1 MKYSE
6 IINFQPIDSVV
17 QIKDSNDKAKAT
29 EYVQTFVISDKL
41 AEDLSDL
48 VIPQLQFEEP
58 LDNKGL
64 VVIGNYGTGKS
75 HLLSVISSLA
85 EYPGMINN
93 LQNQNIVETCKK
105 IDGKFI
111 VLRLELGAVRQSLRD
126 IICHEIEKF
135 LETKEVSYN
144 FPTTG
149 IANNK
154 TALQDMMISFQQKFP
169 EQGFLLVID
178 ELLDYLNSRQDQEL
192 ITDLQFL
199 RELGEF
205 CKSSKFRFI
214 AGLQATLFENPV
226 FQHAAETL
234 RKVKDRFE
242 QFTITKDDL
251 DYVISK
257 RLLNKSQEQKDK
269 IEKHLENF
277 ISLYPTLENTTKKF
291 VELYPLHPSYTDVLQ
306 RVSFVEKR
314 HIFKNVSMEIKKLLD
329 SEINSTNPGMVSFD
343 SYWKIITSDP
353 SLKTDE
359 DIRQVIEASS
369 TLENKIL
376 DSMEPAYRDI
386 SIRIIHALSVHR
398 LTTGRE
404 INIPLGMTPE
414 ELRDMLFLHAQ
425 LPEPDPE
432 FLRSTIETALDKI
445 KRSTDGS
452 FISENTE
459 NQQWYIDVKKNI
471 DYNAKI
477 EKKITSLD
485 DDKKDRYFFEIL
497 QNAMETPSVSAVA
510 DRKIW
515 QWEMEWEEKKITRK
529 GYLFFG
535 APNERST
542 AQPPRDFYLYF
553 AKFFNLSSFTDEKKS
568 DEVFFK
574 FKDIDS
580 QIKEDILFYCASR
593 DLEAVASGSTK
604 QIYSNKSEQRL
615 KNIVMW
621 IKEHGVSNI
630 QVTFQGNEKSLLEI
644 PITKKGSN
652 YSFREIINSIGSFY
666 LKEHFNQ
673 KYPNYPVFEKLITNE
688 NKDQYVKE
696 TLKFITNNVPSKIST
711 SVLSSLELLNSNGDI
726 DTTSSKYA
734 NVIKNKL
741 QSKATN
747 EVLNRDEFMIFEQNE
762 YFDSELHL
770 ENDWVLV
777 VLCAMVYSGD
787 LVIGYSGK
795 KISAENLTEINSLSF
810 EEELDFK
817 HVQRPSGIPVEELK
831 SLASLFEL
839 SPGLFSGTNLDQGV
853 EKLQNKISEK
863 LHSVLNL
870 KEQLSDSLRFWDV
883 EIYDLQEQEN
893 LKNTLDE
900 FKEFL
905 DSLQRFDTSA
915 KIKNIQLSKSQISE
929 KQSSYDSIKSLEKV
943 SKTIIKLSPLT
954 NYVSQTTM
962 ILPEQSS
969 SVSSEEKSGM
979 ISKIK
984 QNPNEETLHEIKSK
998 LEEIKK
1004 SFIEEYYNY
1013 HKQSRLDSDSQEKLV
1028 SIQNSDSLKKLQ
1040 KLRNISLLDQVK
1052 LSNLENELGKLRP
1065 CSELEKSELEASPKC
1080 IHCNY
1085 SASENGIFDSKARL
1099 GELESELTEGV
1110 ENTTNAIIENLQ
1122 DPTVSE
1128 SIKVLESDKQKI
1140 ISDFLDEKQLSSEI
1154 SDKFVESLNEVLSGL
1169 EKSTLNLNEIKES
1182 LQKGGTPC
1190 KQDEL
1195 ESRFSKFLEEKTR
1208 GKSKSKVRFV
1218 LD

>member
-644 PITKKGSN
+644 PIPKKGSN

-929 KQSSYDSIKSLEKV
+929 KQSSYDSIKSLEEV

-969 SVSSEEKSGM
+969 SGSSEEKSGM

>member
-1 MKYSE
+1 MKFSE
-6 IINFQPIDSVV
+6 IINFQPIDSVI

-29 EYVQTFVISDKL
+29 EYVKTFVISDR
-41 AEDLSDL
+41 LSEGLSEL
-48 VIPQLQFEEP
+48 VIPQLQFEDP

-64 VVIGNYGTGKS
+64 LIIGNYGTGKS

-85 EYPGMINN
+85 EYSGMINQ
-93 LQNQNIVETCKK
+93 LQNQNVVGECKK
-105 IDGKFI
+105 IDGKFV
-111 VLRLELGAVRQSLRD
+111 VLRLELGAVRQNLRD

-135 LETKEVSYN
+135 LETKGISYQ
-144 FPTTG
+144 FPTTN

-154 TALQDMMISFQQKFP
+154 QALQEMMINFQQKFP

-214 AGLQATLFENPV
+214 AGLQQTLFDNPV
-226 FQHAAETL
+226 FQYASDTL

-242 QFTITKDDL
+242 QFLITKDDL
-251 DYVISK
+251 DYVISR

-269 IEKHLENF
+269 IEQHLQNF
-277 ISLYPTLENTTKKF
+277 ISLYPTLENKTEKF

-314 HIFKNVSMEIKKLLD
+314 HIFKNVSLEIKKLLD
-329 SEINSTNPGMVSFD
+329 FEIKSNEPGMVSFD
-343 SYWKIITSDP
+343 SYWKIMKSDP

-359 DIRQVIEASS
+359 DIRQVIDASS
-369 TLENKIL
+369 ALENKIL
-376 DSMEPAYRDI
+376 DSMEPTYRDMA
-386 SIRIIHALSVHR
+386 IRIIHALSVHR
-398 LTTGRE
+398 LTTGRD
-404 INIPLGMTPE
+404 IDAPYGMTSE

-432 FLRSTIETALDKI
+432 FLRSTIETTLDKI

-452 FISENTE
+452 FISQNPE
-459 NQQWYIDVKKNI
+459 NQQWYIDVKKDI
-471 DYNAKI
+471 DYDAKI
-477 EKKITSLD
+477 SKKITSVD
-485 DDKKDRYFFEIL
+485 DFKRDRYFFEIL
-497 QNAMETPSVSAVA
+497 QNAMETPDVSYVT

-515 QWEMEWEEKKITRK
+515 QWEIEWEEKKITRN

-553 AKFFNLSSFTDEKKS
+553 LQFFKLPSFTDEKKS

-580 QIKEDILFYCASR
+580 QIKDDIDFYCASR
-593 DLEAVASGSTK
+593 YLETISSGSTK
-604 QIYSNKSEQRL
+604 QIYANKSEQRL
-615 KNIVMW
+615 KNIVRW
-621 IKEHGVSNI
+621 IKEHGLSNI
-630 QVTFQGNEKSLLEI
+630 QVTFQGNEKLLLEI

-652 YSFREIINSIGSFY
+652 YSFNEIINSIGSFY

-734 NVIKNKL
+734 NAIKNKL
-741 QSKATN
+741 QSKGTN
-747 EVLNRDEFMIFEQNE
+747 EVLNRDEFMIFESDE
-762 YFDSELHL
+762 YFESEFHL
-770 ENDWVLV
+770 ENDWVLI
-777 VLCAMVYSGD
+777 VLCAMVYTGD

-795 KISAENLTEINSLSF
+795 KISAENLTEINSIAF
-810 EEELDFK
+810 DELLQFK

-839 SPGLFSGTNLDQGV
+839 SPGLFSGTNLDKGV

-863 LHSVLNL
+863 LQSVLHL
-870 KEQLSDSLRFWDV
+870 KEQLSESLRFWDM
-883 EIYDLQEQEN
+883 EIYDSQEQGN
-893 LKNTLDE
+893 LKKTLDE
-900 FKEFL
+900 FKDFL

-915 KIKNIQLSKSQISE
+915 KIKNIQLSKTQISE
-929 KQSSYDSIKSLEKV
+929 KQSSYDLIKTLEEV
-943 SKTIIKLSPLT
+943 SKTISKLSTLT
-954 NYVSQTTM
+954 HYVSQTTM
-962 ILPEQSS
+962 ILTEQSS
-969 SVSSEEKSGM
+969 SVSFEEKSVM

-984 QNPNEETLHEIKSK
+984 QNPNDETLQEIKSK
-998 LEEIKK
+998 LEDIKK
-1004 SFIEEYYNY
+1004 SFIQEYYDS
-1013 HKQSRLDSDSQEKLV
+1013 HKKSRLDSDSQEKLV

-1040 KLRNISLLDQVK
+1040 KLRNISLLDQGK
-1052 LSNLENELGKLRP
+1052 LSNLENELGKLKP
-1065 CSELEKSELEASPKC
+1065 CSDLEKSELEASPKC

-1085 SASENGIFDSKARL
+1085 SPSENGIFDSKAKL
-1099 GELESELTEGV
+1099 DELESELTTGV
-1110 ENTTNAIIENLQ
+1110 EDTTNAIIENLQ
-1122 DPTVSE
+1122 DPTVSQ
-1128 SIKVLESDKQKI
+1128 SIKVLETDKQKI
-1140 ISDFLDEKQLSSEI
+1140 ISDFLDEKQFPSEI

-1169 EKSTLNLNEIKES
+1169 EKATLNINEIKES

-1195 ESRFSKFLEEKTR
+1195 ESRFSKFLEEKTK
-1208 GKSKSKVRFV
+1208 GKTKSKVRFV

>member
-6 IINFQPIDSVV
+6 IVNFQPIESVI
-17 QIKDSNDKAKAT
+17 QIKDSNDESKAI
-29 EYVQTFVISDKL
+29 EYVKTFVISERL
-41 AEDLSDL
+41 AEGLSDL

-64 VVIGNYGTGKS
+64 VIIGNYGTGKS
-75 HLLSVISSLA
+75 HLLSVISSIA

-93 LQNQNIVETCKK
+93 LQNQNAIEEYKK

-126 IICHEIEKF
+126 IICHQIENF
-135 LETKEVSYN
+135 LETKGVSYQ
-144 FPTTG
+144 FPTTN

-154 TALQDMMISFQQKFP
+154 QALQEMMISFQQKFP

-178 ELLDYLNSRQDQEL
+178 ELLDYLNSRQDQQL

-214 AGLQATLFENPV
+214 AGLQATLFDNPV
-226 FQHAAETL
+226 FQHAADTL

-242 QFTITKDDL
+242 EFEIIKDDL
-251 DYVISK
+251 DYVISR

-269 IEKHLENF
+269 IEQHLQNF
-277 ISLYPTLENTTKKF
+277 ISLYPALENKTEEF

-329 SEINSTNPGMVSFD
+329 SDINSAQPGMVSFD

-359 DIRQVIEASS
+359 DIRQVIDASS

-376 DSMEPAYRDI
+376 DSMEPAYKDMA
-386 SIRIIHALSVHR
+386 IRIIQALSVHR
-398 LTTGRE
+398 LTTGRD
-404 INIPLGMTPE
+404 IDVPVGMTPD

-432 FLRSTIETALDKI
+432 FLRSTIETTLEKI

-452 FISENTE
+452 FISQNSE
-459 NQQWYIDVKKNI
+459 NQQWYIDVKKDI
-471 DYNAKI
+471 DYDAKI
-477 EKKITSLD
+477 SKKITSLD
-485 DDKKDRYFFEIL
+485 DSKKDRYFFEIL
-497 QNAMETPSVSAVA
+497 QNAMETPDVSYVT

-515 QWEMEWEEKKITRK
+515 QWEIEWEDKKITRN

-542 AQPPRDFYLYF
+542 AQPARDFYLYF
-553 AKFFNLSSFTDEKKS
+553 LQFFKLPSFTDEKKS

-574 FKDIDS
+574 FKDIDP
-580 QIKEDILFYCASR
+580 QIKDDILFYCASR
-593 DLEAVASGSTK
+593 DLETISSGSTK

-615 KNIVMW
+615 KNIIKW
-621 IKEHGVSNI
+621 IKEHGLSNI
-630 QVTFQGNEKSLLEI
+630 QVTYQGNEKLLLEI
-644 PITKKGSN
+644 PITKKGTN
-652 YSFREIINSIGSFY
+652 YSFREIINSVGSFNF
-666 LKEHFNQ
+666 KEYFNQ

-696 TLKFITNNVPSKIST
+696 TLKFITNNVPSKISN
-711 SVLSSLELLNSNGDI
+711 SVLSSLELLNANGEI
-726 DTTSSKYA
+726 ETTSSKYA
-734 NVIKNKL
+734 LAIKNKL
-741 QSKATN
+741 QAKGTN
-747 EVLNRDEFMIFEQNE
+747 EVLNQDEFMIFESNE
-762 YFDSELHL
+762 YFESEFHL
-770 ENDWVLV
+770 ENDWVVV
-777 VLCAMVYSGD
+777 VLCAMVYAGD

-795 KISAENLTEINSLSF
+795 KISAENLPEINSLAF
-810 EEELDFK
+810 DELLQFK
-817 HVQRPSGIPVEELK
+817 HVQRPSGTPVEELK

-839 SPGLFSGTNLDQGV
+839 SPGLFSGTNLVPGV
-853 EKLQNKISEK
+853 EKLQNKISER
-863 LHSVLNL
+863 LESVLKL
-870 KEQLSDSLRFWDV
+870 KEELSEGLRFWDV
-883 EIYDLQEQEN
+883 EVYDLQEQEK
-893 LKNTLDE
+893 LKKTLDE
-900 FKEFL
+900 FKDFL
-905 DSLQRFDTSA
+905 DSLQRYDTSA
-915 KIKNIQLSKSQISE
+915 RIKNIQLTKTEISE
-929 KQSSYDSIKSLEKV
+929 KQSSFDSAKSLEEV
-943 SKTIIKLSPLT
+943 SKIIIKLSSLT

-962 ILPEQSS
+962 ILQKQPPSI
-969 SVSSEEKSGM
+969 SSEEKSQM

-984 QNPNEETLHEIKSK
+984 QKPSDETLQEIKSK

-1004 SFIEEYYNY
+1004 IFIQEYYDS
-1013 HKQSRLDSDSQEKLV
+1013 HKKSRLDSDSQERLV

-1040 KLRNISLLDQVK
+1040 KLRNISLLDQGK
-1052 LSNLENELGKLRP
+1052 LSNLENELAKLKP
-1065 CSELEKSELEASPKC
+1065 CSELEKSELETSPKC

-1085 SASENGIFDSKARL
+1085 NPSEDDVFDSKARL
-1099 GELESELTEGV
+1099 DKLELELTVTV
-1110 ENTTNAIIENLQ
+1110 EYTTNAIIENLQ

-1128 SIKVLESDKQKI
+1128 SIKVLETDKQKI
-1140 ISDFLDEKQLSSEI
+1140 ISNFLDEKQLPSEI
-1154 SDKFVESLNEVLSGL
+1154 SDKFIESLNEVLSGL
-1169 EKSTLNLNEIKES
+1169 EKATLSIDEIKES

-1190 KQDEL
+1190 KRDEL
-1195 ESRFSKFLEEKTR
+1195 ESRFSKFLEDKTT
-1208 GKSKSKVRFV
+1208 GKTKSKVRFV

>member
-1 MKYSE
+1 LKYSE

-1040 KLRNISLLDQVK
+1040 KLRNISLLDQIK

>member
-943 SKTIIKLSPLT
+943 SKTIIKLSSLT

-1040 KLRNISLLDQVK
+1040 KLRNISLLDQIK

>member
-905 DSLQRFDTSA
+905 DILQRFDTSA

>member
-515 QWEMEWEEKKITRK
+515 QREMEWEEKKITRK
-529 GYLFFG
+529 GYLLFG

-1040 KLRNISLLDQVK
+1040 KLRNISLLDQIK

>member
-1 MKYSE
+1 MKFSE
-6 IINFQPIDSVV
+6 IINFQPIDSVI
-17 QIKDSNDKAKAT
+17 QIKDSNDEAKAT
-29 EYVQTFVISDKL
+29 EYVKTFVISDR
-41 AEDLSDL
+41 LSEGLSEL
-48 VIPQLQFEEP
+48 VIPQLQFEDP

-64 VVIGNYGTGKS
+64 LIIGNYGTGKS

-85 EYPGMINN
+85 EYPGMINQ
-93 LQNQNIVETCKK
+93 LQNQNVVGECKK
-105 IDGKFI
+105 IDGKFV
-111 VLRLELGAVRQSLRD
+111 VLRLELGAVRQNLRD

-135 LETKEVSYN
+135 LETKGISYQ
-144 FPTTG
+144 FPTTN

-154 TALQDMMISFQQKFP
+154 QALQEMMINFQQKFP

-214 AGLQATLFENPV
+214 AGLQQTLFDNPV
-226 FQHAAETL
+226 FQYASDTL

-242 QFTITKDDL
+242 QFLITKDDL
-251 DYVISK
+251 DYVISR
-257 RLLNKSQEQKDK
+257 RLLNKSQEQKDT
-269 IEKHLENF
+269 IEQHLQNF
-277 ISLYPTLENTTKKF
+277 ISLYPTLENKTEKF

-314 HIFKNVSMEIKKLLD
+314 HIFKNVSLEIKKLLD
-329 SEINSTNPGMVSFD
+329 FEIKSNEPGMVSFD
-343 SYWKIITSDP
+343 SYWKIMKSDP

-359 DIRQVIEASS
+359 DIRQVIDASS
-369 TLENKIL
+369 ALENKIL
-376 DSMEPAYRDI
+376 DSMEPTYRDMA
-386 SIRIIHALSVHR
+386 IRIIYGLSVHR
-398 LTTGRE
+398 LTTGRD
-404 INIPLGMTPE
+404 IDAPYGMTSE

-432 FLRSTIETALDKI
+432 FLRSTIETTLDKI

-452 FISENTE
+452 FISQNPE
-459 NQQWYIDVKKNI
+459 NQQWYIDVKKDI
-471 DYNAKI
+471 DYDAKI
-477 EKKITSLD
+477 SKKITSVD
-485 DDKKDRYFFEIL
+485 DFKRDRYFFEIL
-497 QNAMETPSVSAVA
+497 QNAMETPDVSYVT

-515 QWEMEWEEKKITRK
+515 QWEIEWEEKKITRN

-553 AKFFNLSSFTDEKKS
+553 LQFFKLPSFTDEKKS

-580 QIKEDILFYCASR
+580 QIKDDIDFYCASR
-593 DLEAVASGSTK
+593 YLETISSGSTK
-604 QIYSNKSEQRL
+604 QIYANKSEQRL
-615 KNIVMW
+615 KNIVRW
-621 IKEHGVSNI
+621 IKEHGLSNI
-630 QVTFQGNEKSLLEI
+630 QVTFQGNEKLLLEI

-652 YSFREIINSIGSFY
+652 YSFNEIINSIGSFY

-734 NVIKNKL
+734 NAIKNKL
-741 QSKATN
+741 QSKGTN
-747 EVLNRDEFMIFEQNE
+747 EVLNRDEFMIFESDE
-762 YFDSELHL
+762 YFESEFHL
-770 ENDWVLV
+770 ENDWVLI
-777 VLCAMVYSGD
+777 VLCAMVYTGD

-795 KISAENLTEINSLSF
+795 KISAENLTEINSIAF
-810 EEELDFK
+810 DELLQFK

-839 SPGLFSGTNLDQGV
+839 SPGLFSGTNLDKGV

-863 LHSVLNL
+863 LQSVLNL
-870 KEQLSDSLRFWDV
+870 KEQLSESLRFWDM
-883 EIYDLQEQEN
+883 EIYDSQEQGN
-893 LKNTLDE
+893 LKKTLDE
-900 FKEFL
+900 FKDFL

-915 KIKNIQLSKSQISE
+915 KIKNIQLSKTQISE
-929 KQSSYDSIKSLEKV
+929 KQSSYDLIKTLEEV
-943 SKTIIKLSPLT
+943 SKTISKLSTLT
-954 NYVSQTTM
+954 HYVSQTTM
-962 ILPEQSS
+962 ILTEQSS
-969 SVSSEEKSGM
+969 SVSFEEKSVM

-984 QNPNEETLHEIKSK
+984 QNPNDETLQEIKSK

-1004 SFIEEYYNY
+1004 SFIQEYYDS
-1013 HKQSRLDSDSQEKLV
+1013 HKKSRLDSDSQEKLV

-1040 KLRNISLLDQVK
+1040 KLRNISLLDQGK
-1052 LSNLENELGKLRP
+1052 LSNLENELGKLKP
-1065 CSELEKSELEASPKC
+1065 CSDLEKSELEASPKC

-1085 SASENGIFDSKARL
+1085 SPSENGILDSKAKL
-1099 GELESELTEGV
+1099 DELESELTAEV
-1110 ENTTNAIIENLQ
+1110 EDTTNAIIENLQ
-1122 DPTVSE
+1122 DPTVSQ
-1128 SIKVLESDKQKI
+1128 SIKVLETDKQKI
-1140 ISDFLDEKQLSSEI
+1140 ISDFLGEKQLPSEI

-1169 EKSTLNLNEIKES
+1169 EKATLSINEIKES

-1195 ESRFSKFLEEKTR
+1195 ESRFSKFLEEKTK
-1208 GKSKSKVRFV
+1208 GKTKSKVRFV

>member
-425 LPEPDPE
+425 VPEPDPE

-580 QIKEDILFYCASR
+580 QIKEDILFYCAAR

-673 KYPNYPVFEKLITNE
+673 KYPNYPVFEKLITNQ

-762 YFDSELHL
+762 YVDSELHL

-787 LVIGYSGK
+787 LVIGYSRK

-893 LKNTLDE
+893 LKKTLDE

-915 KIKNIQLSKSQISE
+915 KIKNIQLSKSQITE
-929 KQSSYDSIKSLEKV
+929 KQSSYDSVKSLEKV
-943 SKTIIKLSPLT
+943 SKIIIKLSPLT

-969 SVSSEEKSGM
+969 YVSSEEKSGM

>member
-1040 KLRNISLLDQVK
+1040 KLRNISLLDQIK

>member
-1 MKYSE
+1 LKYSE

>member
-863 LHSVLNL
+863 LYSVLNL
-870 KEQLSDSLRFWDV
+870 KEQISDSLRFWDV

-929 KQSSYDSIKSLEKV
+929 KQSSYDSIKSLEEV

-962 ILPEQSS
+962 ILSEQSS

-1040 KLRNISLLDQVK
+1040 KLRNISLLDQIK

>member
-644 PITKKGSN
+644 PIPKKGSN

-1040 KLRNISLLDQVK
+1040 KLRNISLLDQIK

>member
-1169 EKSTLNLNEIKES
+1169 EKSTLNLNEIKEF

>member
-414 ELRDMLFLHAQ
+414 E
-425 LPEPDPE
+425 
-432 FLRSTIETALDKI
+432 
-445 KRSTDGS
+445 
-452 FISENTE
+452 
-459 NQQWYIDVKKNI
+459 
-471 DYNAKI
+471 
-477 EKKITSLD
+477 
-485 DDKKDRYFFEIL
+485 
-497 QNAMETPSVSAVA
+497 
-510 DRKIW
+510 
-515 QWEMEWEEKKITRK
+515 
-529 GYLFFG
+529 
-535 APNERST
+535 
-542 AQPPRDFYLYF
+542 
-553 AKFFNLSSFTDEKKS
+553 
-568 DEVFFK
+568 
-574 FKDIDS
+574 
-580 QIKEDILFYCASR
+580 C
-593 DLEAVASGSTK
+593 
-604 QIYSNKSEQRL
+604 
-615 KNIVMW
+615 
-621 IKEHGVSNI
+621 
-630 QVTFQGNEKSLLEI
+630 
-644 PITKKGSN
+644 
-652 YSFREIINSIGSFY
+652 
-666 LKEHFNQ
+666 
-673 KYPNYPVFEKLITNE
+673 
-688 NKDQYVKE
+688 
-696 TLKFITNNVPSKIST
+696 
-711 SVLSSLELLNSNGDI
+711 
-726 DTTSSKYA
+726 
-734 NVIKNKL
+734 
-741 QSKATN
+741 
-747 EVLNRDEFMIFEQNE
+747 
-762 YFDSELHL
+762 
-770 ENDWVLV
+770 
-777 VLCAMVYSGD
+777 
-787 LVIGYSGK
+787 LVI
-795 KISAENLTEINSLSF
+795 EDN
-810 EEELDFK
+810 
-817 HVQRPSGIPVEELK
+817 
-831 SLASLFEL
+831 
-839 SPGLFSGTNLDQGV
+839 
-853 EKLQNKISEK
+853 
-863 LHSVLNL
+863 
-870 KEQLSDSLRFWDV
+870 
-883 EIYDLQEQEN
+883 
-893 LKNTLDE
+893 
-900 FKEFL
+900 
-905 DSLQRFDTSA
+905 
-915 KIKNIQLSKSQISE
+915 
-929 KQSSYDSIKSLEKV
+929 
-943 SKTIIKLSPLT
+943 
-954 NYVSQTTM
+954 
-962 ILPEQSS
+962 
-969 SVSSEEKSGM
+969 
-979 ISKIK
+979 
-984 QNPNEETLHEIKSK
+984 
-998 LEEIKK
+998 
-1004 SFIEEYYNY
+1004 
-1013 HKQSRLDSDSQEKLV
+1013 
-1028 SIQNSDSLKKLQ
+1028 
-1040 KLRNISLLDQVK
+1040 
-1052 LSNLENELGKLRP
+1052 
-1065 CSELEKSELEASPKC
+1065 
-1080 IHCNY
+1080 
-1085 SASENGIFDSKARL
+1085 ENGIKAAKDSGAHVMVVK
-1099 GELESELTEGV
+1099 E
-1110 ENTTNAIIENLQ
+1110 
-1122 DPTVSE
+1122 VSE
-1128 SIKVLESDKQKI
+1128 VNFINIKQKI
-1140 ISDFLDEKQLSSEI
+1140 DQINKKL
-1154 SDKFVESLNEVLSGL
+1154 
-1169 EKSTLNLNEIKES
+1169 
-1182 LQKGGTPC
+1182 
-1190 KQDEL
+1190 
-1195 ESRFSKFLEEKTR
+1195 
-1208 GKSKSKVRFV
+1208 
-1218 LD
+1218 

>member
-747 EVLNRDEFMIFEQNE
+747 EVLNRDEFMIFEQE
-762 YFDSELHL
+762 EWFDSELHL

-1040 KLRNISLLDQVK
+1040 KLRNISLLDQIK

>member
-425 LPEPDPE
+425 VPEPDPE

-1040 KLRNISLLDQVK
+1040 KLRNISLLDQIK